1 LHAGSYRNQSPTES
15 AKTDSD
21 RVSPMRQ
28 IVAATYRG
36 LCVLSVTVAL
46 NRWGL
51 ATRPAGGVGQGSED
65 WGLTAEAMRWYAA
78 QLALVGAA
86 VAGLGFD
93 IPPLAIAAAAILLPA
108 VFISWWVGFIRR
120 IRQGRLFSFP
130 GRIPEIVSWLLGTR
144 APDWWR
150 IASGAAL
157 GKRSEL
163 SPRT

>member
-1 LHAGSYRNQSPTES
+1 MFS
-15 AKTDSD
+15 
-21 RVSPMRQ
+21 
-28 IVAATYRG
+28 
-36 LCVLSVTVAL
+36 LSVTVAL

-93 IPPLAIAAAAILLPA
+93 IPPPAIAAAAILLPA

-130 GRIPEIVSWLLGTR
+130 VGFQKQCAGAWY
-144 APDWWR
+144 
-150 IASGAAL
+150 SG
-157 GKRSEL
+157 S
-163 SPRT
+163 